1 MNRQINGL
9 EKLQTIPSQI
19 ELEFLEALLQ
29 PEDGTY
35 PWNPADEQ
43 SEEYFHHLEEQFLLQ
58 DVLEEELTTRSEDF
72 YNHLEALWTSH
83 AVPYNHT
90 TDSNIVIQLQ
100 ETLQSRLATGV
111 PKQWLKAIAQK
122 AADICTTQ
130 QLMADKLADKLAD
143 TLVECVQSVLPGW
156 RSEDLLVLARPYAY
170 AMRSSESQKTAETV
184 LNRIDEHEWKN
195 LSEIE
200 QARVSMAIAYYALQ
214 QLNSFQGEA

>member
-1 MNRQINGL
+1 MNRQTNGL
-9 EKLQTIPSQI
+9 EKLQTIRYQI

-83 AVPYNHT
+83 ALPHNHT

-100 ETLQSRLATGV
+100 ETLQSRLGTGV

-130 QLMADKLADKLAD
+130 QLMADKL
-143 TLVECVQSVLPGW
+143 VECVQSVLPGW
-156 RSEDLLVLARPYAY
+156 GDEDLLVLARPYAY

-214 QLNSFQGEA
+214 QLSSFQGEA

>member
-1 MNRQINGL
+1 MNRQTNGL

-58 DVLEEELTTRSEDF
+58 DVLEEELTTRSEGF

-83 AVPYNHT
+83 ALPYNHT

-111 PKQWLKAIAQK
+111 PKQWLRAIAQK
-122 AADICTTQ
+122 AADIYTTQ
-130 QLMADKLADKLAD
+130 QLMADK
-143 TLVECVQSVLPGW
+143 LVECVQSVLPGW
-156 RSEDLLVLARPYAY
+156 RTEDLLVMARPYAY

>member
-1 MNRQINGL
+1 MNKQINGF
-9 EKLQTIPSQI
+9 ENLQIIPSQI

-35 PWNPADEQ
+35 PWNPGDEQ
-43 SEEYFHHLEEQFLLQ
+43 TEEYFHNLEEHFVLQ

-72 YNHLEALWTSH
+72 YNQLEALWTSH
-83 AVPYNHT
+83 VPSYNHNT
-90 TDSNIVIQLQ
+90 ESSITVQLQ
-100 ETLQSRLATGV
+100 ESLQSRLSTDV

-122 AADICTTQ
+122 AADIFTTQ
-130 QLMADKLADKLAD
+130 QSMADQ
-143 TLVECVQSVLPGW
+143 LVECVQAVLPCWG
-156 RSEDLLVLARPYAY
+156 SDDLLVLARPYAY

-184 LNRIDEHEWKN
+184 FNQVSEHEWTN

-200 QARVSMAIAYYALQ
+200 QARVSLAIAYYALQ